1 MIIEFS
7 ITNFRSIH
15 QKQVFS
21 MQASSAR
28 SKADNIFEQKISN
41 GDSVT
46 LTKAA
51 VLYGANA
58 SGKSTIVLAF
68 ECLKNMIIDASNIKI
83 DEPIPAYQPFLFNPI
98 SAEAPSEFE
107 IIFIADNKKKY
118 RYLISFNTEEIL
130 KEELYYYPKNNKA
143 RNIFRRPFEKSE
155 KDANIHFGRLGKEWH
170 NKKYDVHKKLPL
182 LSIFGNAEN
191 YHSEISD
198 VYSYFKYLWVFNAVS
213 DTTIDRIAR
222 AVKVVIQGKSGQI
235 FKTQIEKLIN
245 VCDTQILSIQFDKN
259 NKEDNPTE
267 TLLAE
272 HNVFQE
278 EKQIGT
284 KQLTFN
290 QESVGT
296 NRLFAIGGSI
306 LVALEGG
313 RVIILD
319 ELDSSLHPYISRFLV
334 KLFLNPISNPLNAQ
348 LIFTTHEPNLMDKD
362 MLRADQIWFTEK
374 TKFGETNLFSAQD
387 FDGVR
392 EDIPFDKWY
401 MAGKFGAVPNIAD
414 INFIFDDEKEN

>member
-58 SGKSTIVLAF
+58 SGKSTLVLAF
-68 ECLKNMIIDASNIKI
+68 ECLRKMIIEASSIKI
-83 DEPIPAYQPFLFNPI
+83 DEPIAAYQPFLFNPI
-98 SAEAPSEFE
+98 SAEAPTEFE
-107 IIFIADNKKKY
+107 IIFIAKNKEKY
-118 RYLISFNTEEIL
+118 RYLISFNGEEIL
-130 KEELYYYPKNNKA
+130 REELYYYPKNNKP
-143 RNIFRRPFEKSE
+143 RNIFLRPFEKSE
-155 KDANIHFGRLGKEWH
+155 KDSNIHIGRLGKDWN
-170 NKKYDVHKKLPL
+170 NKKYEIHKKLPM
-182 LSIFGNAEN
+182 LSIFGNAEH

-198 VYSYFKYLWVFNAVS
+198 VYSYFINLWVFSVIS
-213 DTTIDRIAR
+213 DSTISSITV
-222 AVKVVIQGKSGQI
+222 AVKTVIQKKDGQGL
-235 FKTQIEKLIN
+235 KAKIEKLIS
-245 VCDTQILSIQFDKN
+245 VCDTQINNLKFNEN
-259 NKEDNPTE
+259 NKEDNPIE
-267 TLLAE
+267 TLFAE
-272 HNVFQE
+272 HNLFQNE
-278 EKQIGT
+278 QLIGT
-284 KQLTFN
+284 KPLAFN

-296 NRLFAIGGSI
+296 NRLFAVGGAIIS
-306 LVALEGG
+306 ALENG
-313 RVIILD
+313 RNMILD

-334 KLFLNPISNPLNAQ
+334 KLFLNPISNPHNAQ